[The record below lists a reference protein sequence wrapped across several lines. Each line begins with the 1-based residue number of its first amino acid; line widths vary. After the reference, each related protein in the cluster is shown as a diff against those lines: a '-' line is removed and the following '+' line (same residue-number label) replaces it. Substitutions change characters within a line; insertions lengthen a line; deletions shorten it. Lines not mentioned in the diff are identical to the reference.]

1 MDYTQFIYLIVALIG
16 VAYALVYRYV
26 FVSRLKWKMKNSI
39 WLPLVWGILV
49 TVYGIYLLM
58 NASAPGSWNDIIG
71 VVVLIVFNIPVVSF
85 FITYAII
92 AFFDRKSK

>member
-39 WLPLVWGILV
+39 WLPLIWGILV

-71 VVVLIVFNIPVVSF
+71 AVILIVFNLPVVTF

>member
-1 MDYTQFIYLIVALIG
+1 MDYTLFIYLTVALFG
-16 VAYALVYRYV
+16 MAYALLYRYV
-26 FVSRLKWKMKNSI
+26 FVSRLKWKMKHSI
-39 WLPLVWGILV
+39 WLPLIWGILV
-49 TVYGIYLLM
+49 TGYGIYLLM
-58 NASAPGSWNDIIG
+58 NAGAPGSWNDLIG